1 MITKEQKQKIIYDL
15 LAKNLPLDLLV
26 EIKDHMEEQLESKLE
41 ISKLNKKIT
50 DLNNKLKAIKSV
62 LE

>member
-26 EIKDHMEEQLESKLE
+26 EIKDHMEEQQNTK
-41 ISKLNKKIT
+41 
-50 DLNNKLKAIKSV
+50 
-62 LE
+62 